1 MLKIKLYSLIYL
13 YNTTKPAKV
22 ETINSTLLQIIKK
35 DIYFF
40 STQGKEKLIFANS
53 LVFLNYLKTL
63 FKLNNIPFQ
72 RIKTHANLFLV
83 SLNSLNEL
91 GHYLSLMASL
101 KKYPFFFLFPFI
113 FKTYKI
119 SLLNLNL
126 FYHHKL
132 TVFTSKITDLIIAL
146 IGTLKSYYFDHLS
159 FFFNI
164 KLIFFSKFLLL
175 YKNCQ
180 QFVKA

>member
-1 MLKIKLYSLIYL
+1 MVWEVKLRFVYQLGKYSHFI
-13 YNTTKPAKV
+13 
-22 ETINSTLLQIIKK
+22 LQ
-35 DIYFF
+35 YFI
-40 STQGKEKLIFANS
+40 QI
-53 LVFLNYLKTL
+53 
-63 FKLNNIPFQ
+63 
-72 RIKTHANLFLV
+72 
-83 SLNSLNEL
+83 
-91 GHYLSLMASL
+91 
-101 KKYPFFFLFPFI
+101 
-113 FKTYKI
+113 
-119 SLLNLNL
+119 LNLNV